1 LGGVVESVKILTFNP
16 DNLGAEEKLAAV
28 MRIVSV
34 AVGGVIQPLV
44 AEVIDKFI
52 TAYGPGLPGFVRE
65 VLSQFAGA
73 ALGGIVSVSLLYA
86 IDHSPI
92 VAAIVAAARQA
103 GAFTDAV
110 YQQIAHFTGLT
121 WQALKAAPAALNEMV
136 KSPAANL
143 AAFIVCPPL
152 GAAMLAYRA
161 VSSMSENAAHQRVG
175 LEQIEMRLSSLKT
188 TIHSG
193 LQTIETLV
201 RENNAMLHFVIEKQ
215 DQQLL
220 MLKEIREEIAQG
232 FDQMRIHMRET
243 ALETADRVALQALQN
258 TLNAL
263 WVQYRDCA
271 SVLALGKMPVERDLG
286 SIGTLSIELNA
297 QYQTCFN
304 AQPEGAPAR
313 LPLLTGMAFAL
324 YARRDAMAMIGEDIA
339 ICEAAARRLA
349 ELVQSELHALSANAS
364 FWQLTESNSW
374 LIGQYVVLRRALIA
388 MPEDEVRFS
397 VAANDGGSF
406 TMPEVAILGWND
418 GLDAARDLFGQ
429 MKTDPDQDI
438 LKLQSASERHAWRI
452 LYGLPRGQMVR
463 EVSMATFR
471 EKLGIPESIHLSQT
485 ASELLELV
493 PEMIEDNRKLLARE
507 LT

>member
-1 LGGVVESVKILTFNP
+1 LTFNP

-175 LEQIEMRLSSLKT
+175 LEQIEMRLSSLKPP
-188 TIHSG
+188 S
-193 LQTIETLV
+193 
-201 RENNAMLHFVIEKQ
+201 
-215 DQQLL
+215 
-220 MLKEIREEIAQG
+220 
-232 FDQMRIHMRET
+232 
-243 ALETADRVALQALQN
+243 
-258 TLNAL
+258 
-263 WVQYRDCA
+263 
-271 SVLALGKMPVERDLG
+271 
-286 SIGTLSIELNA
+286 
-297 QYQTCFN
+297 
-304 AQPEGAPAR
+304 
-313 LPLLTGMAFAL
+313 
-324 YARRDAMAMIGEDIA
+324 
-339 ICEAAARRLA
+339 
-349 ELVQSELHALSANAS
+349 
-364 FWQLTESNSW
+364 
-374 LIGQYVVLRRALIA
+374 
-388 MPEDEVRFS
+388 
-397 VAANDGGSF
+397 
-406 TMPEVAILGWND
+406 ILGC
-418 GLDAARDLFGQ
+418 
-429 MKTDPDQDI
+429 
-438 LKLQSASERHAWRI
+438 KLS
-452 LYGLPRGQMVR
+452 
-463 EVSMATFR
+463 
-471 EKLGIPESIHLSQT
+471 
-485 ASELLELV
+485 
-493 PEMIEDNRKLLARE
+493 KLLFAKTM
-507 LT
+507 LCCIS